1 MPRLLVSVVIILWS
15 IGGFAAISLDRIVAV
30 VNEEIVLESE
40 LEQMVYTVGDQ
51 LEAKG
56 IPLPPD
62 DILKQRVLERL
73 VMQHLQLQLAER
85 TGIRVGDETLNQA
98 LHRIAENNELTLSQ
112 FRDVLEQDGYDFP
125 AFRENIREELIISQ
139 LHRREIDDRV
149 TVSEAEVDNF
159 LTTQKKQGNQDVE
172 YHLAHILVTVPEAA
186 SPEQV
191 QAAKAR
197 AEQILYQLRQGAD
210 FQKVAIG
217 YSDGQ
222 QALEGGD
229 LGWRKMGQ
237 LPTLFV
243 DIVPKLQVGEISELI
258 RSPSGFHIVK
268 LQDRRGEEQQVVTQ
282 THARHILIR
291 ADELTSEQ
299 AVQLRLSQLR
309 QRVLQG
315 DDFSE
320 LAQAH
325 SDDKASA
332 LKGGDLG
339 WISPGQMILRFEE
352 AMSSLGPGEISEP
365 FKTQFGWHVVQVLE
379 RRKQN
384 MTEEFNRNR
393 ARMEIRQRK
402 IEEELGN
409 WLRQLR
415 DEAYVEYRLETVEG
429 L

>member
-1 MPRLLVSVVIILWS
+1 MRRLLIS
-15 IGGFAAISLDRIVAV
+15 IFTIFWFINSFAATTLDRIVAV

-40 LEQMVYTVGDQ
+40 LEQMVHTVEDQ
-51 LEAKG
+51 LGARG
-56 IPLPPD
+56 ASLPSSD
-62 DILKQRVLERL
+62 MLEQQVLERL
-73 VMQHLQLQLAER
+73 VIQHLQLQLADR
-85 TGIRVGDETLNQA
+85 TGIRIGDETLNQA
-98 LHRIAENNELTLSQ
+98 LHRIAENNKLTLSQ

-125 AFRENIREELIISQ
+125 AFRESIRKELIISQ
-139 LHRREIDDRV
+139 LHKRDIDDHV

-159 LTTQKKQGNQDVE
+159 LATQKKQGNQDVQ

-191 QAAKAR
+191 QIAKAR
-197 AEQILYQLRQGAD
+197 AEQILHQLQQGAD
-210 FQKVAIG
+210 FQKVAIA

-243 DIVPKLQVGEISELI
+243 DVVPKLQVGETSPLI
-258 RSPSGFHIVK
+258 RSPSGFHIVR
-268 LQDRRGEEQQVVTQ
+268 LQDRRGEEERVVTQ
-282 THARHILIR
+282 THARHILIQ

-299 AVQLRLSQLR
+299 DIHLRLSQLR

-320 LAQAH
+320 LARAH
-325 SDDKASA
+325 SDDKGSA

-339 WISPGQMILRFEE
+339 WISPGQMIPRFEE
-352 AMSSLGPGEISEP
+352 VMSSLESGEISKP
-365 FKTQFGWHVVQVLE
+365 FKTQFGWHMIQVLD
-379 RRKQN
+379 RRQQN
-384 MTEEFNRNR
+384 MTEEFNRNK

-402 IEEELGN
+402 IEEELES

-415 DEAYVEYRLETVEG
+415 DEAYVEYRLDTPEG